1 MLRPS
6 RHQPSANCEV
16 RRKTSPERSS
26 PPPVPFFAFVPL
38 VSKAFLRQQ
47 KKAPEYSGAIERIQ
61 LARCGQARRFVVGLS
76 QEPKAKSQK
85 PKALLTLRH

>member
-26 PPPVPFFAFVPL
+26 PTACAL
-38 VSKAFLRQQ
+38 LRVRALSVEGLPSAT
-47 KKAPEYSGAIERIQ
+47 KKGAGIIPAPSRESNSPDAVKREGLL
-61 LARCGQARRFVVGLS
+61 LAL
-76 QEPKAKSQK
+76 AKS
-85 PKALLTLRH
+85 